1 MRGERWLSL
10 GLLAVA
16 VGAASVGCF
25 WLRRPYA
32 DDPLV
37 RRRHA
42 PRGEQLTSPAAESPA
57 RPMPPAPPNERTPGA
72 DVSP

>member
-1 MRGERWLSL
+1 MSGGRWLPL

-42 PRGEQLTSPAAESPA
+42 PRGEQSTTPGTESPA
-57 RPMPPAPPNERTPGA
+57 RPMPPAPPNERKPGV